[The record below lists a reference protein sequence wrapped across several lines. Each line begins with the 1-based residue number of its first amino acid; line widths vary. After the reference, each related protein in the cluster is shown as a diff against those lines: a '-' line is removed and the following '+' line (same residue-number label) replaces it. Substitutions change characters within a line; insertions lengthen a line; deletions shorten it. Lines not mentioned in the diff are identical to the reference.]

1 MNRAV
6 ETRLTFPS
14 TGGKW
19 ARRLKEEEEEG
30 EEETGAET
38 SLDRETRRAYAPI
51 VIPRARDAQ
60 LAAKGTGATSR
71 RT

>member
-19 ARRLKEEEEEG
+19 ARRLKEEEE